1 MKPEAILAFFIF
13 LKTFFLSPSY
23 PYRMLKKLCLII
35 SWILLGL
42 NNGQAQFVK
51 EYKVSEKKGF
61 EMVVLDFSSYKSAIN
76 LRRNVHQD
84 PVYIHGHLA
93 QSNIL
98 PEFKY
103 SISRGILNA
112 SLVHKNIESDNLGKS
127 ITSKLFSSGTDYD
140 HTWDLGLSSNF
151 LYDLNFSLGMGVS
164 EMDLSQISISNMK
177 IRSASSDVSLFYSQ
191 SMPNSVAMD
200 TLLVT
205 ISMGNLDVKKANFTN
220 AKRMIFEVDYG
231 KINLNF
237 SEGMPHGCQV
247 ISAVSVGSVHVVL
260 PPEEVP
266 VRLRMRTTPMC
277 RTVLPKHLK
286 TVEKGIYVT
295 RGYKS
300 TDPKLLDVIIDVG
313 VGSVTVE

>member
-1 MKPEAILAFFIF
+1 
-13 LKTFFLSPSY
+13 
-23 PYRMLKKLCLII
+23 MLKNLCLII
-35 SWILLGL
+35 TWILLGL
-42 NNGQAQFVK
+42 NTGQAQFVK

-61 EMVVLDFSSYKSAIN
+61 EIVVLDFSSYKSAVS
-76 LRRNVHQD
+76 LKRNMHQD
-84 PVYIHGHLA
+84 PIYIHGHLA

-98 PEFKY
+98 PEFKQ
-103 SISRGILNA
+103 SISKGILNA
-112 SLVHKNIESDNLGKS
+112 SLIHKNVESDNLGKS

-151 LYDLNFSLGMGVS
+151 LYHMNFSLGMGKA
-164 EMDLSQISISNMK
+164 EMDLSQISISNMA

-191 SMPNSVAMD
+191 NMPNTVAMD

-205 ISMGNLDVKKANFTN
+205 ISMGNLEVKNANFTN

-231 KINLNF
+231 KIDLNF
-237 SEGMPHGCQV
+237 SDGMPHACQV

-260 PPEEVP
+260 PPDDVP
-266 VRLRMRTTPMC
+266 VRLKMRTTPMC

-286 TVEKGIYVT
+286 SVEKGIYVT
-295 RGYKS
+295 KGYKS
-300 TDPKLLDVIIDVG
+300 SDPKLLEVIIDVG